1 MALYTM
7 VPKGTGDLE
16 DPQTATVVWG
26 NSTENFTVTARDLSH
41 DGVLVLSMDLSP
53 PEPAGAG
60 HWAMYALLAIVI
72 TSLVVA
78 TLLMELRSKRTRA
91 AASRKG
97 RRGRRQMSK

>member
-16 DPQTATVVWG
+16 DPQRASVVWG
-26 NSTENFTVTARDLSH
+26 NATENFTITARDLSR
-41 DGVLVLSMDLSP
+41 DGVLVLAMNISP
-53 PEPAGAG
+53 PEPAGGGA
-60 HWAMYALLAIVI
+60 WAMYAILAIGI

-78 TLLMELRSKRTRA
+78 TLLMELRAKRTRA
-91 AASRKG
+91 AASRRG